1 MFENVK
7 FTTTETQ
14 LSLSRQAPFPISDL
28 LLHSFPFSPVPLHP
42 CSFSSLE
49 IWGRFQLPTLQFLIP
64 NPVICEPGSLSCPFS
79 ALSFPAQAVFW
90 FNHCCHQAV
99 FPAAGPLVPCR
110 LPPCECLLL
119 PWPLGVSAL
128 SLCSSGYSSPRSSAR
143 LLRLWVMQH
152 SRCSSPSLCSHPSLT
167 FPGMGALFLTHLPHI
182 ALDDQRDSAMDLF
195 TFCFND
201 VSSPGSFPVQ
211 SRHRINN
218 S

>member
-1 MFENVK
+1 MTFDPAGPRVGALSRMCQNLAILVPFGPHKKTGSTRVLQSPHHCPSFETAVI
-7 FTTTETQ
+7 
-14 LSLSRQAPFPISDL
+14 SLS
-28 LLHSFPFSPVPLHP
+28 
-42 CSFSSLE
+42 
-49 IWGRFQLPTLQFLIP
+49 G
-64 NPVICEPGSLSCPFS
+64 GSEGTCGWRERR
-79 ALSFPAQAVFW
+79 AW
-90 FNHCCHQAV
+90 D
-99 FPAAGPLVPCR
+99 AAGPLVPCR

-201 VSSPGSFPVQ
+201 VPSPGSFPVWEMA
-211 SRHRINN
+211 SKCGGDEGEEGSSSLKDSSLGPGKNAR
-218 S
+218 